1 MQEEEEE
8 EEIVDE
14 SVECEEEP
22 IEEPAVQTEPIDP
35 IEAEESEEDEEDDR
49 ESIRTKRLQ
58 FLSRSQS
65 HTEASSLCRVC
76 FNPPFH
82 PFIHLH
88 LIQTNTQRISL
99 HPSIDYANLSI
110 SSVSDTAIPTW
121 L

>member
-1 MQEEEEE
+1 MQEEEE

-22 IEEPAVQTEPIDP
+22 IEEPAVQTEPIEP
-35 IEAEESEEDEEDDR
+35 IETEEAQEAQEAQEDKEDDR

-65 HTEASSLCRVC
+65 HTEASSLCRVY

-82 PFIHLH
+82 PFIS
-88 LIQTNTQRISL
+88 T
-99 HPSIDYANLSI
+99 
-110 SSVSDTAIPTW
+110 
-121 L
+121 

>member
-1 MQEEEEE
+1 MQEEE

-14 SVECEEEP
+14 SVEYEEEP

-35 IEAEESEEDEEDDR
+35 IEAEESEESEESEEDEEDEEDDR
-49 ESIRTKRLQ
+49 ESIRAKRLQ

-82 PFIHLH
+82 P
-88 LIQTNTQRISL
+88 
-99 HPSIDYANLSI
+99 SI
-110 SSVSDTAIPTW
+110 ST
-121 L
+121 

>member
-1 MQEEEEE
+1 MQEEEE

-22 IEEPAVQTEPIDP
+22 IEEPAVQTEPIEP
-35 IEAEESEEDEEDDR
+35 IETEEAQEDKEDDR

-65 HTEASSLCRVC
+65 HTEASSLCRVY

-82 PFIHLH
+82 PSIHLH
-88 LIQTNTQRISL
+88 LIQTNTHRESR
-99 HPSIDYANLSI
+99 SIHRSI
-110 SSVSDTAIPTW
+110 TRT
-121 L
+121 